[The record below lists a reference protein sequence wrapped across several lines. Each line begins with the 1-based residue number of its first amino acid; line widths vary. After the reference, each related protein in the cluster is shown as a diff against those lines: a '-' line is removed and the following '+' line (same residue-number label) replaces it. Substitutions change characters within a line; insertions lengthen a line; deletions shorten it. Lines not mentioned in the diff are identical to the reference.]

1 MAENGEKLYKTK
13 YQGVIDA
20 DGHVLEAADLWEKN
34 CEAKVQVPRGSPG
47 AWTTKVTNVLK

>member
-20 DGHVLEAADLWEKN
+20 DGHVLEAPDLWEKN
-34 CEAKVQVPRGSPG
+34 CEEKYRSRAVRLALMKR
-47 AWTTKVTNVLK
+47 VTNV